1 MYSKAKA
8 DTKAKTKAKAKP
20 ETDTESEASSAAAD
34 AASSAAADAART
46 EALAKAKAEARVQ
59 WYEAAGISEERQLII
74 LIHILDLTYRDIEN
88 QRETTEA
95 RKINKQVYNILFKED
110 VLGSFV
116 DTADTEIISRIYR
129 FVSDVKNLDPQDKI
143 NLRSRIQD
151 KHPDFKFIDSMEK
164 RISQGLTVTR
174 SKFEEKQKQ
183 LVNIMDVEIPA
194 NSKEIEAARLH
205 GDLKENAEYIAAK
218 EKQVLLNTTAERL
231 KEDIDRAQLFDPGAV
246 DSSKVSFGTVVVLHN
261 HSKDRK
267 EEYTIL
273 GPWESDPENNVI
285 SYLAPFGKI
294 MMGRAEGEQFN
305 FTSDGEKISY
315 TVESIRPAVIN

>member
-1 MYSKAKA
+1 M
-8 DTKAKTKAKAKP
+8 
-20 ETDTESEASSAAAD
+20 
-34 AASSAAADAART
+34 
-46 EALAKAKAEARVQ
+46 V
-59 WYEAAGISEERQLII
+59 
-74 LIHILDLTYRDIEN
+74 
-88 QRETTEA
+88 
-95 RKINKQVYNILFKED
+95 
-110 VLGSFV
+110 
-116 DTADTEIISRIYR
+116 
-129 FVSDVKNLDPQDKI
+129 
-143 NLRSRIQD
+143 
-151 KHPDFKFIDSMEK
+151 
-164 RISQGLTVTR
+164 
-174 SKFEEKQKQ
+174 
-183 LVNIMDVEIPA
+183 VEIPA

-261 HSKDRK
+261 QSKDRK

-294 MMGRAEGEQFN
+294 MMGRSEGEQFN

-315 TVESIRPAVIN
+315 TVEKISAAVIN